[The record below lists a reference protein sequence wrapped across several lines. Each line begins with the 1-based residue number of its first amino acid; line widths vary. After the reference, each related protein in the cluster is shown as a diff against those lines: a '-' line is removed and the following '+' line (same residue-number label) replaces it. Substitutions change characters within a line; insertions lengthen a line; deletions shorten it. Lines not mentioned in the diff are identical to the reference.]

1 MAQFF
6 KRFADFL
13 TQHWLQHQHGMV
25 VPSTCAVQQSLLL
38 PLLAEDALM
47 YVLIAAHDIK
57 LEAKNMTPNNI
68 LIIYGIRPYP

>member
-47 YVLIAAHDIK
+47 YVLIAAR
-57 LEAKNMTPNNI
+57 
-68 LIIYGIRPYP
+68 Y